1 MGNTLWTWTRRRA
14 RWIAATLIA
23 LAILALAPSAW
34 LYASTADE
42 RYEAADA
49 PRRPVAIVLGA
60 GLTPSGT
67 PTPFLAG
74 RLDIAVDLYDEGRAE
89 AILVSG
95 DNSRADY
102 DEVGGMRDYL
112 VAAGVPDTKIAND
125 HAGFST
131 WESCARARRIFGVAA
146 ATVVTQDFH
155 LPRAVAL
162 CRAAGI
168 DTAGVG
174 DHQGDTHPTDS
185 VYGYLRE
192 LPAAIPAAVDSALRP
207 DPTFLGPREST
218 VTKAVQ
224 APRG

>member
-1 MGNTLWTWTRRRA
+1 MWTWARRRA
-14 RWIAATLIA
+14 RWIAAALIA
-23 LAILALAPSAW
+23 LPLLGAVPSVW
-34 LYASTADE
+34 LYASTADG
-42 RYEAADA
+42 RHAAADA

-60 GLTPSGT
+60 GLTPSGE

-74 RLDIAVDLYDEGRAE
+74 RLDIAVDLYDRGKAE

-95 DNSRADY
+95 DNSRDDY

-112 VAAGVPDTKIAND
+112 VAAGVPDAKIAND

-131 WESCARARRIFGVAA
+131 WESCVRARRIFGVGA

-174 DHQGDTHPTDS
+174 DHQGDTYPTDS
-185 VYGYLRE
+185 AYGYLRE
-192 LPAAIPAAVDSALRP
+192 LPAAVPAVVDSAVRP
-207 DPTFLGPREST
+207 DPTFLGPRESS
-218 VTKAVQ
+218 VAEALR
-224 APRG
+224 APRD